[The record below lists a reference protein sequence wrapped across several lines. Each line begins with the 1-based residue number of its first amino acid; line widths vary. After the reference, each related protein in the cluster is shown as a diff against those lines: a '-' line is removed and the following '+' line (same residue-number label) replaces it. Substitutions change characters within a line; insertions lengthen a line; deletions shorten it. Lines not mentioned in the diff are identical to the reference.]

1 MPKNKKT
8 PSKTTITPPKE
19 EKSNLLKK
27 ISLFFI
33 VAALAVILIIVLTYT
48 SKAEIY
54 ITPAIKSNTISFQA
68 IVSEDA
74 IKNNELPAIKGKVW
88 ESDLKGSKKFQ
99 VQNTNI
105 EKVGK
110 SKGEIIIINNNTRS
124 QTLVRTTRFL
134 TPDNFLFRLDRT
146 VVIPAKSKI
155 KATVTAD
162 KEGIEGDVKPPL
174 RLTIPGL
181 RKNLQDKIYGEVAA
195 PFYGGLIK
203 IGQVTDQEVSS
214 ALSRFLEEL
223 SEQDQVNFLADYL
236 SQEGSLPSENIDIIN
251 KTEIIS
257 QQVTPEIGSES
268 DIFTIDLSVKSRGV
282 LFDKSSLINISQN
295 KFINSLPESERFVSI
310 DRSSLNVSLD
320 SIDLE
325 NKQAYLTVK
334 ITGYSIVN
342 ETFIDKNQLKGKSIQ
357 QVKDMFSENPQIKK
371 VEVYLN
377 PFWVKK
383 VPQMEKNIFIFVNS
397 PAKE

>member
-8 PSKTTITPPKE
+8 PSKATITPPKE
-19 EKSNLLKK
+19 EKNNLLKK

-33 VAALAVILIIVLTYT
+33 VTALAVILIIVLTYT
-48 SKAEIY
+48 SRAEIY
-54 ITPAIKSNTISFQA
+54 ITPAIKSNTISFRV
-68 IVSEDA
+68 IVSENT
-74 IKNNELPAIKGKVW
+74 IKNNELPVIKGKIW
-88 ESDLKGSKKFQ
+88 ESNLEGNKQFQ

-110 SKGEIIIINNNTRS
+110 SKGEIIIINNNTRN

-146 VVIPAKSKI
+146 VVIPAQSKI
-155 KATVTAD
+155 RATVTAD
-162 KEGIEGDVKPPL
+162 KAGIEGDIKPPL

-181 RKNLQDKIYGEVAA
+181 SKSLQDKIYGEVAA

-214 ALSRFLEEL
+214 ALSKFIEEL

-236 SQEGSLPSENIDIIN
+236 SQEGSLPSESIDIIN
-251 KTEIIS
+251 NTEIIS
-257 QQVTPEIGSES
+257 QQITPEIGSES

-282 LFDKSSLINISQN
+282 IFDKSSLIKISQN
-295 KFINSLPESERFVSI
+295 KFINSLPESERFISI

-320 SIDLE
+320 DIDIE

-357 QVKDMFSENPQIKK
+357 QIKDMFSDNPQIKK

-383 VPQMEKNIFIFVNS
+383 VPQMEKNIFIFINS
-397 PAKE
+397 PAIE